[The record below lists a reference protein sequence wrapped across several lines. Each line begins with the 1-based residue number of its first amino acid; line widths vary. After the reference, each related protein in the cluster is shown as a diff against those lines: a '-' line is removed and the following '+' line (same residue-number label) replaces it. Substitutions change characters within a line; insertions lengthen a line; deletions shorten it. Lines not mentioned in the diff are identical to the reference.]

1 MKTINMK
8 QSTRMEYSAPEAEL
22 IKVSINGVLMQ
33 SGLDDYGD
41 NPIFGEPDIT
51 EEYLDDIII
60 F

>member
-1 MKTINMK
+1 MK

-41 NPIFGEPDIT
+41 NPIFGEPDIMDIT
-51 EEYLDDIII
+51 EEFLDDIII

>member
-1 MKTINMK
+1 MK
-8 QSTRMEYSAPEAEL
+8 QSTRMEYCAPEAEL

-51 EEYLDDIII
+51 EDLLDDIII